1 MKFYILKDDKYLSI
15 SKKDHHL
22 YFSDYNEEEALC
34 FSNERQAYNTAYDY
48 GANVVTVNQDS
59 ENK

>member
-1 MKFYILKDDKYLSI
+1 MKFYIQKGDKYLSI

-22 YFSDYNEEEALC
+22 YFSDYNEEEMVY
-34 FSNERQAYNTAYDY
+34 ERQAYNTAYDY
-48 GANVVTVNQDS
+48 GANVVTFNQDS